1 MLVQFYNPTELPGER
16 LDQLLAEGWFRSS
29 MMLHK
34 SKVICLDYDTFSI
47 INIRYDLRQFT
58 AKKRHRKLMR
68 RVFQDFE
75 VSIGPMVIN
84 EEKNELYDRHKQRF
98 KGFIH
103 EDLDQLMHAYL
114 VHTVFET
121 YEVNVYHQGELVA
134 FSFFDLGEHSL
145 ASILAVYNQ
154 DFNKY
159 SLGIFTM
166 LAEITFGQENHFQ
179 WYYPGYV
186 LDKPSE
192 FDYKLSLGSPLYRT
206 ASGDWTERNQVD
218 FTSFE
223 GTRIK
228 SKVDSISLKLNQFHI
243 DHIQRDNPYYSLAYI
258 AEFKNDVLKGTTI
271 TLLTSQRKT
280 HQTWCIEYLAEA
292 DVYLLSKAGRNTK
305 LDYMLDVD
313 TTEDLNDESH
323 YLQGIW
329 VYFDK
334 ILTSNNVEDLIEEY
348 LRRTASTNNMK

>member
-1 MLVQFYNPTELPGER
+1 
-16 LDQLLAEGWFRSS
+16 
-29 MMLHK
+29 
-34 SKVICLDYDTFSI
+34 
-47 INIRYDLRQFT
+47 
-58 AKKRHRKLMR
+58 MR
-68 RVFQDFE
+68 RVYKDFE

-84 EEKNELYDRHKQRF
+84 DEKNELYDQHKQRF

-103 EDLDQLMHAYL
+103 EDLEQLMHAYL

-121 YEVNVYHQGELVA
+121 YEVSVRHQGELVA
-134 FSFFDLGEHSL
+134 FSFFDLGENSL

-154 DFNKY
+154 DFNTY

-166 LAEITFGQENHFQ
+166 LAEIKFGQENQFQ

-192 FDYKLSLGSPLYRT
+192 FDYKLSLGSPLYR
-206 ASGDWTERNQVD
+206 ASSGEWIERDQVD
-218 FTSFE
+218 FTAFE
-223 GTRIK
+223 GSRIK
-228 SKVDSISLKLNQFHI
+228 SKVDSISQKLNQFQI
-243 DHIQRDNPYYSLAYI
+243 NYIQRDNPYYSLAYI
-258 AEFKNDVLKGTTI
+258 PEFKNDVLKGTTV
-271 TLLTSQRKT
+271 TMLASKRKT

-292 DVYLLSKAGRNTK
+292 DVYLLSKSGRNIK

-329 VYFDK
+329 IYFDK
-334 ILTSNNVEDLIEEY
+334 VLTSHNIEDLIQEYLKRTASANNVE
-348 LRRTASTNNMK
+348 